1 MKKQTKKLVLKKSTV
16 QILKQKLNQ
25 AVGGGS
31 LRICTADASGC
42 AGTGACCHHT
52 K

>member
-1 MKKQTKKLVLKKSTV
+1 MKKKTRKLNLKKATV
-16 QILKQKLNQ
+16 TLLATNLAKV
-25 AVGGGS
+25 AVGGS
-31 LRICTADASGC
+31 RRCSADASGC